1 MLIRVLGDSA
11 TVESMRLAGV
21 EGRAVT
27 AAEDCAAA
35 FDEMLKLEDLGV
47 LLVTEPLAARM
58 RSRVDDAKLTRRL
71 PLVLEIPA
79 RSDPTVP
86 SDDLV
91 ARVGRMVGLRG

>member
-27 AAEDCAAA
+27 ASEDCEAA
-35 FDEMLKLEDLGV
+35 FDEMVKQEDLGV
-47 LLVTEPLAARM
+47 LLVTEPLAAKM
-58 RSRVDDAKLTRRL
+58 RSRIDDAKLARRL

-79 RSDPTVP
+79 RGVSSVP